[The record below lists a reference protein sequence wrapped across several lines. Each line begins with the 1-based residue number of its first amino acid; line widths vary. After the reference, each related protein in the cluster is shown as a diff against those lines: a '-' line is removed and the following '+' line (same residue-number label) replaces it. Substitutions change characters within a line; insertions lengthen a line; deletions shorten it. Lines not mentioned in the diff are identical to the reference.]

1 MQDLSNPPEVN
12 FPHNQAAAHGLM
24 GKSLCI
30 LERLAEQEDMKKKN
44 SKNKSTIVLRDG
56 VYTIR
61 QNLETSDVKQD
72 PTLKELVEAVIR

>member
-1 MQDLSNPPEVN
+1 
-12 FPHNQAAAHGLM
+12 
-24 GKSLCI
+24 
-30 LERLAEQEDMKKKN
+30 MKKKN